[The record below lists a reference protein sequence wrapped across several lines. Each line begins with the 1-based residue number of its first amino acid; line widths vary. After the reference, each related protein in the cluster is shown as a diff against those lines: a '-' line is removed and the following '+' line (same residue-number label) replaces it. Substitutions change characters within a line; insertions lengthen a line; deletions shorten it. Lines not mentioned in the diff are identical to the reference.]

1 MAKKHFLAIL
11 LVLGLTAFCLPADEV
26 DDLLSLINKNA
37 YSVHVIAR
45 VIQKNN
51 VSLWDMEINK
61 LTISGKTITV
71 RMSGNNLIV
80 TAELTPY
87 KQSDNSILL
96 VAQGQ
101 VWLTPPGEEAVK
113 YTSAIQSLPIKAGD
127 KVYFYPLGV
136 SKKEKEQPFSIELE
150 IMVSPYEVI
159 VQKEKK

>member
-1 MAKKHFLAIL
+1 MAKKHFLIIMII
-11 LVLGLTAFCLPADEV
+11 LGLTAYFLPADEV

-37 YSVHVIAR
+37 YTVHVVAR
-45 VIQKNN
+45 VIQKSN
-51 VSLWDMEINK
+51 VSLWDMEVNK

-71 RMSGNNLIV
+71 RLSGKNLTV

-87 KQSDNSILL
+87 KQSDSSILL

-136 SKKEKEQPFSIELE
+136 SKKEKEPPFSIELE
-150 IMVSPYEVI
+150 IMVSPYEVVI
-159 VQKEKK
+159 QKEKK